1 MKMVL
6 HVAHHA
12 LQRLLQYNHSLERV
26 RLPSSPYAR
35 LDQAQARDVRLAV
48 KAMLGM
54 LQASRKVL
62 MPDVHMLLKSLKYGE
77 TKTSY
82 FHSSNGVLFHVVHED
97 GKDTVVTCS
106 FPEHRRRMDLKED
119 GSYPKPGGAH
129 FVGLFEFVDLPYFFK
144 PMPGGLEP
152 VHVHRNDQPDVR
164 VSLVFQDH
172 SR

>member
-1 MKMVL
+1 MRVL
-6 HVAHHA
+6 HATHHA
-12 LQRLLQYNHSLERV
+12 LQRLLQYNQSLEGVFLPNAARAKLSQEQAIHV
-26 RLPSSPYAR
+26 RK
-35 LDQAQARDVRLAV
+35 AV

-54 LQASRKVL
+54 LEASRKVL

-82 FHSSNGVLFHVVHED
+82 FHSPNGVLFHVVHED

-119 GSYPKPGGAH
+119 QAYPKPGGMH
-129 FVGLFEFVDLPYFFK
+129 FIGLFEFVDLPYFFK
-144 PMPGGLEP
+144 PKPGELEP
-152 VHVHRNDQPDVR
+152 IQVHMDDQLDVR